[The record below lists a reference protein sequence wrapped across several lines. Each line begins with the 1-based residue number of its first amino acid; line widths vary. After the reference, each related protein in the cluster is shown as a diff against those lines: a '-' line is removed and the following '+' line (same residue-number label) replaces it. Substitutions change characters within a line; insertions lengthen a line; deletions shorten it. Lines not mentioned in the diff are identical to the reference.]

1 MATVMD
7 IIQGISQAS
16 ANAYDGAH
24 DERAASDGEART
36 AGLKREE
43 GDMNLEARVMDG
55 FNVKFYGGRL
65 CVEYHSGCKLKDTHK
80 RAAFENEVNQHIA
93 DITKYL
99 KKEYRK
105 ITGSSVN
112 LSEEGEVDIL
122 VQTMG
127 RHRSWVNVK
136 KHYTLSGVEGVA
148 PILEPSE
155 NRVDKSWKTF
165 LEQGG
170 WKGKRPKN
178 DTRPKNS
185 GK

>member
-1 MATVMD
+1 MATTLE
-7 IIQGISQAS
+7 IIQGLAQAA
-16 ANAYDGAH
+16 ANAYDGAY
-24 DERAASDGEART
+24 DDDGNLLELGMRREDGDINLDKRT
-36 AGLKREE
+36 L
-43 GDMNLEARVMDG
+43 DG
-55 FNVKFYGGRL
+55 FNVVFYGNKMCLTYESEVKLREVYGKGFETEIEQRL
-65 CVEYHSGCKLKDTHK
+65 
-80 RAAFENEVNQHIA
+80 A

-105 ITGSSVN
+105 IMGSSVS
-112 LSEEGEVDIL
+112 LTEEGEVDIL

-127 RHRSWVNVK
+127 RHRSWVNAK

>member
-24 DERAASDGEART
+24 DERAASDGESRT
-36 AGLKREE
+36 AGLKREK

-99 KKEYRK
+99 KKEYKK
-105 ITGSSVN
+105 ITGN
-112 LSEEGEVDIL
+112 TLSLTKDGDSDIL
-122 VQTMG
+122 VQYISRVRCDVQAKQFYKIGGMG
-127 RHRSWVNVK
+127 D
-136 KHYTLSGVEGVA
+136 TLDSQE
-148 PILEPSE
+148 PPSE
-155 NRVDKSWKTF
+155 DRLDDAIKNWLKLGK
-165 LEQGG
+165 GG
-170 WKGKRPKN
+170 
-178 DTRPKNS
+178 
-185 GK
+185 